1 MPRTATILLF
11 LIILLIFPLRTYLL
25 MQMLSMPVPFQRI
38 PFIITGTRIT
48 TRLPWPMVNT
58 THYLMKKQVQ
68 LDFFLFICSLS
79 IVYVVHETRGAGF
92 YYRRKMRVGC
102 YFGCYWFCYDMRVV
116 LVVDFIL

>member
-1 MPRTATILLF
+1 MPGTASILLF

-25 MQMLSMPVPFQRI
+25 MQMLGMPIPFQGI

-48 TRLPWPMVNT
+48 TRLPRPMVNT
-58 THYLMKKQVQ
+58 TYYLMKKQVQ
-68 LDFFLFICSLS
+68 LAFFLFICSLS
-79 IVYVVHETRGAGF
+79 MVSVVYEPRGAGF

-102 YFGCYWFCYDMRVV
+102 YFGCYWLCYDMRVV